1 MGPMD
6 EHLCRLYDLAD
17 ELEEGRVVAADEER
31 AGIEE
36 ELVRVREQIE
46 VLVGTV
52 AVEPAYR

>member
-1 MGPMD
+1 MD

-17 ELEEGRVVAADEER
+17 ELEEGRVVAAEEER
-31 AGIEE
+31 AGIDE

-52 AVEPAYR
+52 AVEPAFR